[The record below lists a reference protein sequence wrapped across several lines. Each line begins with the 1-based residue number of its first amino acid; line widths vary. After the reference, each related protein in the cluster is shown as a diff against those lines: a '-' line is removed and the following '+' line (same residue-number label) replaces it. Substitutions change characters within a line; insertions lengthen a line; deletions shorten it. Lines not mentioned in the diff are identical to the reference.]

1 MVPLLISQE
10 GENVGVERAVT
21 RWYALRQSLWEE
33 ITRLEAKIAE
43 PLDVDSGAQASS
55 AHEAIDLQAV
65 QGELAKA
72 QEKLHLLGPCPQPM
86 MG

>member
-1 MVPLLISQE
+1 MVPLLISLR

-43 PLDVDSGAQASS
+43 PLDADQETLAQ
-55 AHEAIDLQAV
+55 EKTDLQSV
-65 QGELAKA
+65 QEELAKA
-72 QEKLHLLGPCPQPM
+72 QEKLRFLGPCPQPM